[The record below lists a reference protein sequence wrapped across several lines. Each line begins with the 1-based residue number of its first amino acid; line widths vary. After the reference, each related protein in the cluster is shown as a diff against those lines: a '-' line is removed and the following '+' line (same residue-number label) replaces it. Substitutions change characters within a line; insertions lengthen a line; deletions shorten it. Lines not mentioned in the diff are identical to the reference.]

1 MGTELYGEGVDCDRC
16 IDESVISWGDKLCQ
30 TGGAGRTGMLE
41 RCACAARRVVFA
53 RGASAPWA
61 AAFEASAVGVPLR
74 VDGALNDL
82 FQSGR

>member
-1 MGTELYGEGVDCDRC
+1 MGTELYGKGIDCDRC
-16 IDESVISWGDKLCQ
+16 IDESMISWGDELCQ
-30 TGGAGRTGMLE
+30 TGGAGHTGMLE

-74 VDGALNDL
+74 VDGALNDP

>member
-1 MGTELYGEGVDCDRC
+1 
-16 IDESVISWGDKLCQ
+16 
-30 TGGAGRTGMLE
+30 MLGQFE
-41 RCACAARRVVFA
+41 QAARRVVFA